1 MYRNLNTVIGG
12 LRPLQTPFVGVLGS
26 AVPSTGDGGRP
37 GWLYTTVQAS
47 GWGSGRVAVWVE
59 SSSRPGL
66 FVNDNTSWTWDGLID
81 GIHTATGRVY
91 LNGVDQGT
99 STLTLT
105 VGAEFITITVGMRET
120 GDDTIAMVNDVA
132 TSGIPVTL
140 YIAMVEAGDDIVA
153 STVDVVT
160 PVASTVDVSMAVVE
174 LNDDIPGM
182 SVQITGGGVQIPGPD
197 PYPVVVWPDNG
208 LSTST
213 PERRYKQPSE
223 VSDFDVDYSRWFAR
237 RTDQPLT
244 ASATIVSDGVE
255 VTLMNYWLLNQ
266 RIKIMVAGGV
276 NRKKYK
282 VTTRMTTTSG
292 AVEEAEFFVH
302 VREQ

>member
-1 MYRNLNTVIGG
+1 MYRNLNTTIGG

-37 GWLYTTVQAS
+37 GWLFTTVADS
-47 GWGSGRVAVWVE
+47 GWASDRVSIWVE
-59 SSSRPGL
+59 SSSLPGL
-66 FVNDNTSWTWDGLID
+66 FVNNDTSWTWSGLTD
-81 GIHTATGRVY
+81 GIHTAVGRVY
-91 LNGVDQGT
+91 RNGVDQGT

-105 VGAEFITITVGMRET
+105 VGSTLITITITMPET

-132 TSGIPVTL
+132 TTGVPVTL
-140 YIAMVEAGDDIVA
+140 TIAMVETGDDTIA

-160 PVASTVDVSMAVVE
+160 PLSTTVDVSMAVVE

-213 PERRYKQPSE
+213 PERRYKQPAE